1 MTHGGATGA
10 ASAAPYGP
18 AWRSHSSSSTVS
30 TPSSRDLVSFD
41 PAPGPAT
48 TRSVLAEIE
57 PDNLGAQPLG
67 EGLGLV
73 AGSARGKENARRR
86 VMLANACMQC
96 ATTPQG
102 SWLRAAFDDLRD
114 YVGAS
119 SCPHGWIPAFAGM
132 TGVSATLD
140 ASSRKF
146 YR

>member
-10 ASAAPYGP
+10 DSAAPYGP
-18 AWRSHSSSSTVS
+18 ARRSHSSSSTVS
-30 TPSSRDLVSFD
+30 TPSSRALVSFN
-41 PAPGPAT
+41 PAPGPPT

-57 PDNLGAQPLG
+57 PDALAPNR
-67 EGLGLV
+67 
-73 AGSARGKENARRR
+73 SASALASSR
-86 VMLANACMQC
+86 VIRSSDPVK
-96 ATTPQG
+96 T
-102 SWLRAAFDDLRD
+102 DDLRA